1 MRAKTYSRKE
11 FELLLKKNG
20 YVLMRHHG
28 SHSIYKKDNS
38 TITFPYSCNKMICR
52 RLIKENNLI

>member
-20 YVLMRHHG
+20 YVLMRYHG

-38 TITFPYSCNKMICR
+38 TIILPYSCNKMICR